1 LLVEGMMTD
10 GISEAAES
18 EDRPYGKSPVPVPVA
33 EHALLYLLETAGEAA
48 FIVAYPCPHTA
59 MLPSL

>member
-1 LLVEGMMTD
+1 MMTD